1 MEYLLSSH
9 LESYFNVRLKLY
21 SFRPLVKLYK
31 SVRKITV
38 SALVNS
44 AFVPEY
50 CEKKKKMGINL
61 HAPAFKIGGKG
72 GTGKL
77 TFLGIFSQRWRG

>member
-1 MEYLLSSH
+1 MACVCVCACVLDAYYIWFRCWRVCSVQFKGYHLLSSH

-21 SFRPLVKLYK
+21 SFLPVDMLYR
-31 SVRKITV
+31 SVRNITV

-50 CEKKKKMGINL
+50 CKDAHIY
-61 HAPAFKIGGKG
+61 
-72 GTGKL
+72 
-77 TFLGIFSQRWRG
+77 